1 MVPIR
6 RNSEDKDI
14 RNKTR
19 NQLSARTLSQRDD
32 RRVLPNF
39 SEASVLF
46 QTSSRKDVPEIF
58 LRRIALHTTI

>member
-1 MVPIR
+1 MAPIPS
-6 RNSEDKDI
+6 NSENKDI

-19 NQLSARTLSQRDD
+19 NKLSARTLSCRDD

-46 QTSSRKDVPEIF
+46 QTSRRKDVPEIN
-58 LRRIALHTTI
+58 LHRIAFHTSV